1 MEKQKVDA
9 IIEKLSGKLEERKV
23 SDRRKASNAEQF
35 ESDAERRKSDDRRN
49 INHEEEV

>member
-9 IIEKLSGKLEERKV
+9 IIEQLSGKLEERKV

-35 ESDAERRKSDDRRN
+35 ESEADRRKSDDRRAITN
-49 INHEEEV
+49 EDEA